1 MERTNGCGSCD
12 LPVNQPQV
20 VVSRGNPHAS
30 LMLIGEAPGAR
41 EDELGKPFV
50 GRSGQLIDRLM
61 ESVGLDP
68 QTDAYICNVVK
79 CRPPKNRR
87 PTLAEIA
94 SYRPWLQ
101 QQIELVDP
109 YVIALAGST
118 AVEAILGIKG
128 GITRLRGQ
136 WQHWQG
142 RLLMP
147 LLHPAY
153 LLRNPSPADGAP
165 VALTRGDLLEVR
177 QRLIQ
182 VNRCAVVP
190 MLDSSRRRLP

>member
-1 MERTNGCGSCD
+1 MERTNGCGACVM
-12 LPVNQPQV
+12 PVQQPQV
-20 VVSRGNPHAS
+20 VVSRGNPQAC
-30 LMLIGEAPGAR
+30 LMVIGEAPGAR

-50 GRSGQLIDRLM
+50 GRSGQLLDRLM

-68 QTDAYICNVVK
+68 VVDAYICNVVK

-128 GITRLRGQ
+128 GITKLRGQ
-136 WQHWQG
+136 WQHWHG

-153 LLRNPSPADGAP
+153 LLRNPSPVDGAP
-165 VALTRGDLLEVR
+165 IALTRGDLMSIR
-177 QRLIQ
+177 HRLSN
-182 VNRCAVVP
+182 V
-190 MLDSSRRRLP
+190 D

>member
-1 MERTNGCGSCD
+1 MEAANGCGACD
-12 LPVNQPQV
+12 LPFTQPQV
-20 VVSRGNPHAS
+20 VVSRGNPQAC
-30 LMLIGEAPGAR
+30 LMVIGEAPGAR

-50 GRSGQLIDRLM
+50 GRSGQLMDRLM

-68 QTDAYICNVVK
+68 HTDAYICNVVK

-94 SYRPWLQ
+94 SCRPWLQ

-153 LLRNPSPADGAP
+153 LLRNPSPVDGAP
-165 VALTRGDLLEVR
+165 MALTRGDLIEVR
-177 QRLIQ
+177 QRLKQ
-182 VNRCAVVP
+182 VDRCAVVP
-190 MLDSSRRRLP
+190 MLDSARRRLP

>member
-1 MERTNGCGSCD
+1 MDASNGCGSCD
-12 LPVNQPQV
+12 LRFTQPQV
-20 VVSRGNPHAS
+20 VVSRGNPQAC
-30 LMLIGEAPGAR
+30 LMMIGEAPGAR

-50 GRSGQLIDRLM
+50 GRSGQLMDRLM

-68 QTDAYICNVVK
+68 EVDAYICNVVK

-87 PTLAEIA
+87 PTLVEIA
-94 SYRPWLQ
+94 SCRPWLQ

-128 GITRLRGQ
+128 GITKLRGQ

-153 LLRNPSPADGAP
+153 LLRNPSPVDGAP
-165 VALTRGDLLEVR
+165 MALTRGDLIEVR
-177 QRLIQ
+177 QRLKQ
-182 VNRCAVVP
+182 VDRCAVVP
-190 MLDSSRRRLP
+190 MLDSARRRLP

>member
-12 LPVNQPQV
+12 LPVNQPQI
-20 VVSRGNPHAS
+20 VVSRGNPQAS
-30 LMLIGEAPGAR
+30 LMVIGEAPGAR

-50 GRSGQLIDRLM
+50 GRSGQLLDRLM

-68 QTDAYICNVVK
+68 VVDAYICNVVK

-128 GITRLRGQ
+128 GITKLRGQ
-136 WQHWQG
+136 WQHWHG

-153 LLRNPSPADGAP
+153 LLRNPSPVDGAP
-165 VALTRGDLLEVR
+165 IALTRGDLMSIR
-177 QRLIQ
+177 HRLSN
-182 VNRCAVVP
+182 V
-190 MLDSSRRRLP
+190 D

>member
-1 MERTNGCGSCD
+1 MDAANGCGSCD
-12 LPVNQPQV
+12 LPFTKPQV
-20 VVSRGNPHAS
+20 VVSRGNPQAC
-30 LMLIGEAPGAR
+30 LMMIGEAPGAR

-50 GRSGQLIDRLM
+50 GRSGQLMDRLM

-68 QTDAYICNVVK
+68 DVDAYICNVVK

-87 PTLAEIA
+87 PTLVEIA
-94 SYRPWLQ
+94 SCRPWLQ

-128 GITRLRGQ
+128 GITKLRGQ
-136 WQHWQG
+136 WQHWHG

-165 VALTRGDLLEVR
+165 IALTRSDLNEVR
-177 QRLIQ
+177 HRLKQ
-182 VNRCAVVP
+182 VDRCAVVP

>member
-1 MERTNGCGSCD
+1 
-12 LPVNQPQV
+12 
-20 VVSRGNPHAS
+20 
-30 LMLIGEAPGAR
+30 
-41 EDELGKPFV
+41 
-50 GRSGQLIDRLM
+50 
-61 ESVGLDP
+61 
-68 QTDAYICNVVK
+68 
-79 CRPPKNRR
+79 
-87 PTLAEIA
+87 
-94 SYRPWLQ
+94 LQ

-153 LLRNPSPADGAP
+153 LLRNPSPVDGAP
-165 VALTRGDLLEVR
+165 IALTRGDLMSIR
-177 QRLIQ
+177 HRLSN
-182 VNRCAVVP
+182 V
-190 MLDSSRRRLP
+190 D

>member
-12 LPVNQPQV
+12 LAVNQPQI
-20 VVSRGNPHAS
+20 VVSRGNPQAS
-30 LMLIGEAPGAR
+30 LMVIGEAPGAR

-87 PTLAEIA
+87 PTHVEIA
-94 SYRPWLQ
+94 SCRPWLQ

-153 LLRNPSPADGAP
+153 LLRNPSQVDGAP